1 MAMEVLRL
9 ELKSKFININESLIH
24 KVSESKKKHD
34 LSFSKVGLRFDF
46 VN

>member
-9 ELKSKFININESLIH
+9 ELKSTFKYINESLIH

-34 LSFSKVGLRFDF
+34 MFKNVFRSSH
-46 VN
+46 